1 MNMVILVSLLI
12 LAIGESSFP
21 ADSVKFGEPAD
32 YRKSY
37 ALCDSVY
44 NGNCGESNYCCEST
58 GFEKSGDS
66 DESDGSG

>member
-1 MNMVILVSLLI
+1 MILVSLLI

-32 YRKSY
+32 YRKFY

-44 NGNCGESNYCCEST
+44 NGNCCESNDCCQST
-58 GFEKSGDS
+58 GSEKYGDS